1 MKKFTRIA
9 LMALMA
15 GTFTLGGCAQ
25 KAYVH
30 QQQQTY
36 HDYKAIKHSK
46 VVNKTRNPYAA
57 GRKNK

>member
-1 MKKFTRIA
+1 MKKFTRLVLLTLI
-9 LMALMA
+9 A
-15 GTFTLGGCAQ
+15 GTCTLGSCAQ
-25 KAYVH
+25 TTYVH

-57 GRKNK
+57 GKRNK

>member
-1 MKKFTRIA
+1 MKKYKRIVLLA
-9 LMALMA
+9 LVA
-15 GTFTLGGCAQ
+15 GTCTFSSCAQ
-25 KAYVH
+25 KVYVH

-57 GRKNK
+57 GKKN